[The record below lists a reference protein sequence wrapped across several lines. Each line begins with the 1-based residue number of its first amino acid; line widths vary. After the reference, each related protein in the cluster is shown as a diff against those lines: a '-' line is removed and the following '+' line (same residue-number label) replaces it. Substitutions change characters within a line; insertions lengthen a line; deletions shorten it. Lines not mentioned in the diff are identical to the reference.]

1 MKLLLLVTFIAAAA
15 AEAEPEADP
24 YFYYGHTGWP
34 YAYAGYAAAAPL
46 TYTLPTYTAP
56 ACKNNEGAAVPCA
69 HPYAYGHYP
78 YLYGY
83 YPYGLLPAAA
93 AAAEEPAAVEEARKK
108 RDADA
113 DPAVLATYSHVT
125 NPSPTIYHGLH
136 GVGHALPLTYA
147 AGLPYTHGYG
157 YGGYDLGLHGLGYG
171 YGWPLLHH
179 AAVAAPAEDA
189 VEEARKKRDAEP
201 EADPWLYYSG
211 ALGYGYGYGHAGYGY
226 PYTYGHYPYAY
237 FSGAGCRNYLGAA
250 VPCNTGR

>member
-24 YFYYGHTGWP
+24 YFYYGYGGWP
-34 YAYAGYAAAAPL
+34 YAGLGYAGHYGYGGHYGYAGYAGL
-46 TYTLPTYTAP
+46 TYTLPKVTYTAP
-56 ACKNNEGAAVPCA
+56 ACTNNDGAAVPCA
-69 HPYAYGHYP
+69 HPYGWA
-78 YLYGY
+78 YGY
-83 YPYGLLPAAA
+83 YPYGLHVAAAPAAD
-93 AAAEEPAAVEEARKK
+93 EAAVEEARKK

-125 NPSPTIYHGLH
+125 NPSPTIYHGLP
-136 GVGHALPLTYA
+136 HALPLTYA
-147 AGLPYTHGYG
+147 GLPYAHGFGYG
-157 YGGYDLGLHGLGYG
+157 LGLHGLGYG

-189 VEEARKKRDAEP
+189 VEEARKKRDADAEP

-211 ALGYGYGYGHAGYGY
+211 GLGYGYGYGYAGYGY

-237 FSGAGCRNYLGAA
+237 HAGAGCRNYLGAA
-250 VPCNTGR
+250 VPCA